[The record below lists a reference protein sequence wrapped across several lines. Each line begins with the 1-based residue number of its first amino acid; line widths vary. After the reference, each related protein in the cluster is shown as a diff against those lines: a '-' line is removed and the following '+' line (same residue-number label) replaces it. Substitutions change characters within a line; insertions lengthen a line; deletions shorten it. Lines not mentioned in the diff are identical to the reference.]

1 MKTAIQISAG
11 DKVFYFFNGL
21 FLGVMLI
28 ITLYPVIFVVSSSF
42 SGVEAVTTG
51 KVVLWPVDPGI
62 EGYIAVFR
70 NQYILSGYFNSFF
83 YTVAGISINV
93 SLTLLAGF
101 ALSRRE
107 IVGYTVL
114 NFFFA
119 FTMWFS
125 GGMKPNYLLVK
136 NLGILNTRWAM
147 LLPGAI
153 SIWNLIITRSFFQN
167 TIPNELYESASL
179 DGCGY
184 FRYFFSIVLPL
195 SGAITAV
202 ISMFYAV
209 GHWNAYFDAF
219 LYLSDKA
226 LFPLQIILR
235 DILIQNSIDIGMLLD
250 PEMATTN
257 NGLEDLLKYSLIM
270 VACVPVWC
278 IYPFVLKYF
287 VKGVMVGSIKG

>member
-1 MKTAIQISAG
+1 MKTATQISTG

-28 ITLYPVIFVVSSSF
+28 ITLYPVLFVVSSSF

-70 NQYILSGYFNSFF
+70 NQYILSGYFNSIF

-125 GGMKPNYLLVK
+125 GGMIPSYLLVK

-219 LYLSDKA
+219 LYLNDKT

-250 PEMATTN
+250 PEMATAN

-278 IYPFVLKYF
+278 IYPFVQKYF